1 MGALCWLLA
10 ALFAPTEACW
20 SGAGRAPPGGAPNG
34 TCCAVLLPTGHRPHG
49 AGQVGAGRTPGRE
62 PALHV
67 EEAGRSIAV
76 LSYQA
81 PFLCAALGAPHAA
94 HRDAADN
101 SGLDDLLAADAAYED
116 EDDEEGEE
124 GEQDEEEEEEEDEE
138 EQEEQEE
145 EPACDE
151 AGEHA
156 GR

>member
-34 TCCAVLLPTGHRPHG
+34 TCCAVLLPTGHGPHG

-94 HRDAADN
+94 HRDAVLVTYFKLSYITQYRSPDVLGVRH
-101 SGLDDLLAADAAYED
+101 SI
-116 EDDEEGEE
+116 
-124 GEQDEEEEEEEDEE
+124 
-138 EQEEQEE
+138 
-145 EPACDE
+145 
-151 AGEHA
+151 
-156 GR
+156 